1 MTDAELLE
9 AYATRRSDSAFS
21 ELVSRYINLVYAVAL
36 RQVRDPH
43 LAEDVAQ
50 AVFLVLARKA
60 GSIGSNVILTGWL
73 FRTTR
78 FVAARAARGEAR
90 RRHHELEAAIM
101 NQENTAPE
109 PDESNWR
116 EIAPQLDEA
125 IAALP
130 EADRNAV
137 LLRFFQAQPM
147 RAVGQKLALSEDAA
161 KKRVSRA
168 LDKLKRILVRRGI
181 TTLSVAAKAC
191 AIGSGATSALMA
203 TALRHLLWLK
213 VRLPLTLGATSL
225 AVLLL
230 AKGLIPGLTSGTSAS
245 R

>member
-147 RAVGQKLALSEDAA
+147 RVVGQKLALSEDAA

-168 LDKLKRILVRRGI
+168 LDKLRRILVRRGI
-181 TTLSVAAKAC
+181 TTLSVAAIATALSRNGAEAAPADLVTRIVAAKAG
-191 AIGSGATSALMA
+191 AIGSGAT
-203 TALRHLLWLK
+203 
-213 VRLPLTLGATSL
+213 
-225 AVLLL
+225 
-230 AKGLIPGLTSGTSAS
+230 
-245 R
+245 